1 MDHLLHW
8 REEFP
13 ILGSTTYLISN
24 SLGAMPRAVYESLQ
38 AYADTWATR
47 GVRAWEE
54 TWWELATQVGDKLGA
69 LIGAPPGS
77 TSVHQNVTTTQ
88 AILASCLDFSGPRH
102 KVVLAD
108 LEFPSI
114 QYFYAEHC
122 RRTGGRVEMVRSEDG
137 LRVPLEKLLA
147 AIDEQTLLVP
157 ISLVLFRSAS
167 IVDARAIIERAHKV
181 GALVCLDLYQATG
194 TLPVQV
200 RELQAD
206 FAVGGCIKWLCG
218 GPGVAYLYVRE
229 DLYKKLAPA
238 FTGWFAHQRPFGFEP
253 APIARREDAY
263 RYLNGTTQIPA
274 LYACQPGMDIIRQV
288 GVENIRS
295 KSLQQTRRLMDLA
308 AARGWRVNT
317 PQEPA
322 ERGGTVSLDCPHAEA
337 VSLELL
343 AREVLVDYR
352 PGAGIRMSPHF
363 YTKDEE
369 LDFAITQVDEI
380 LRSRAWERHAGR
392 AAMP

>member
-1 MDHLLHW
+1 VDHLLHW

>member
-1 MDHLLHW
+1 VDHLLHW

-108 LEFPSI
+108 LEFPSL

>member
-1 MDHLLHW
+1 
-8 REEFP
+8 
-13 ILGSTTYLISN
+13 
-24 SLGAMPRAVYESLQ
+24 
-38 AYADTWATR
+38 
-47 GVRAWEE
+47 
-54 TWWELATQVGDKLGA
+54 
-69 LIGAPPGS
+69 
-77 TSVHQNVTTTQ
+77 
-88 AILASCLDFSGPRH
+88 
-102 KVVLAD
+102 VVLAD
-108 LEFPSI
+108 LEFPSL

-167 IVDARAIIERAHKV
+167 IVDPRAIIERAHKV

>member
-108 LEFPSI
+108 LEFPSL